1 MINFCSLRGEYI
13 KNVGVALDW
22 WNESNPKIARVVLG
36 DDTLEIDRSIQIL
49 CPFISDLLSSLP
61 VSNCDPVIILPEIS
75 SSTFKHLVDLLSTG
89 STTACQDMEAVVEA
103 ANILK
108 INMDNLVTIKQHADT
123 LDPGKEAGL
132 DLEDGEIV
140 DSVESLIEEPQTK
153 MAGTSSSS
161 PIKIAAFSRVFISI
175 PNLINNNSDEFCND
189 VGLAKAV
196 PSRASC
202 AESWFKCLECDRSFK
217 SLGSLKTH
225 MKTTT
230 KHKKNSKTLKP
241 VKKSNAI
248 TPPWSF
254 LVSGQLSTD
263 ICFSNATGVAVSNKG
278 DILVVDS
285 GNKWVQVFH
294 PDRTPKFCF
303 YLEPGKVTQDKIAVC
318 PYSSYIIVLERAP
331 KAQLKVLSQSG
342 NLINVFGNAYLQNPT
357 AFTIDSQD
365 RILVVDEKNA
375 TVVIFSLFGELLDRI
390 PCPGLCYPAS
400 LEVVRQEMILVSDYQ
415 NHCVMVYDF
424 LGTLKRRL
432 GGPGICTRPFGV
444 LMSKSGNVIVADRQA
459 ILVKLS
465 VFSLDGQL
473 LGTIKTDIDQHKVK
487 DIALTADGSLV
498 VLYKDFL
505 SFSNL
510 EDTSL

>member
-13 KNVGVALDW
+13 KNVGAALDW

-36 DDTLEIDRSIQIL
+36 DGTLEIDRSIQIL

-61 VSNCDPVIILPEIS
+61 LTSCDPVILLPEIS
-75 SSTFKHLVDLLSTG
+75 SSTFKHLVDLLTTG
-89 STTACQDMEAVVEA
+89 STTACQDVEAVVEA

-108 INMDNLVTIKQHADT
+108 IDMDNLVTNVTIKQHADT
-123 LDPGKEAGL
+123 IDPGEEAGL

-140 DSVESLIEEPQTK
+140 DSVESLMEEPQTE
-153 MAGTSSSS
+153 MAGTNSSI
-161 PIKIAAFSRVFISI
+161 IKIAAFSRVFISI
-175 PNLINNNSDEFCND
+175 PNLINNNSDECGIS
-189 VGLAKAV
+189 VGLDKAV
-196 PSRASC
+196 PSRA
-202 AESWFKCLECDRSFK
+202 AESWIKCLECDRRFK
-217 SLGSLKTH
+217 TLDRLNAH

-230 KHKKNSKTLKP
+230 KHKKNSRNLKP
-241 VKKSNAI
+241 VMKSNP
-248 TPPWSF
+248 TSPPWSF
-254 LVSGQLSTD
+254 QISGQLSTD
-263 ICFSNATGVAVSNKG
+263 TCFSNATGVAVSKKG

-285 GNKWVQVFH
+285 GNKGVQVFH
-294 PDRTPKFCF
+294 PDRTLKFCF

-375 TVVIFSLFGELLDRI
+375 TVFIFSLFGELLDRI

-424 LGTLKRRL
+424 SGTLKRRL

-473 LGTIKTDIDQHKVK
+473 LGTIKTDIDQYKVR
-487 DIALTADGSLV
+487 DIALTSDGSLV
-498 VLYKDFL
+498 VLFKDFL

-510 EDTSL
+510 GDASL

>member
-13 KNVGVALDW
+13 KNVSEALGW
-22 WNESNPKIARVVLG
+22 WNEYNPKITRVVLG

-75 SSTFKHLVDLLSTG
+75 STTFKHLIGLLLTG
-89 STTACQDMEAVVEA
+89 STTVCQDVEAVVEA

-108 INMDNLVTIKQHADT
+108 IDIDNLVTIKQHADT
-123 LDPGKEAGL
+123 IDPGEEAGL

-140 DSVESLIEEPQTK
+140 DSVESLSEEPQTK
-153 MAGTSSSS
+153 MAETTSSN
-161 PIKIAAFSRVFISI
+161 IKIAAFSRTFISI
-175 PNLINNNSDEFCND
+175 PNLINNNSDEFCIG
-189 VGLAKAV
+189 VGLDKTV
-196 PSRASC
+196 SSRASC
-202 AESWFKCLECDRSFK
+202 AESLFKCLECGRSFK
-217 SLGSLKTH
+217 TLDGLNTH

-230 KHKKNSKTLKP
+230 KHKQNSKALKP
-241 VKKSNAI
+241 VKKRNAI

-254 LVSGQLSTD
+254 QVSGQLSTD

-424 LGTLKRRL
+424 SGTLKRRL

-487 DIALTADGSLV
+487 DIAFTSDGSLV
-498 VLYKDFL
+498 VLYKNFL